1 MTIRHLRILI
11 AVADTGQMSAAAKQ
25 LYITQP
31 TVSQAIA
38 DIESAYGVRVFER
51 LSRKLYITP
60 AGAQMLDYARH
71 IVSAFDE
78 MEERMRTAVQSPM
91 LQVGATITVGSSV
104 MPDIVSGF
112 EARYP
117 DCRIHV
123 TVDNTMR
130 MEEMLLKS
138 LLDVALMEGKVKSPD
153 LLTKPVI
160 RDELVL
166 IVPTRHPFAGRDSIR
181 PQELAGQPFVLRE
194 KNSSTRELFESRL
207 RPLGIEVEAKWSC
220 QSADAILNAV
230 AEGQGLSVVS
240 RRAAEGAA
248 EKGLIRIT
256 GIEEMDLTREFS
268 LIYHKNKFLSPPLRR
283 FMSVCEAYG
292 DGWER

>member
-1 MTIRHLRILI
+1 MTIRHLRILM
-11 AVADTGQMSAAAKQ
+11 AVADTGQMSAAARQ

-38 DIESAYGVRVFER
+38 DIEAAYGVRIFER
-51 LSRKLYITP
+51 LSRRLYITP

-71 IVSAFDE
+71 IVASFDE
-78 MEERMRTAVQSPM
+78 MEERMRSAAQNP
-91 LQVGATITVGSSV
+91 LLHVGATITVGGSV

-117 DCRIHV
+117 ESRIHV
-123 TVDNTMR
+123 TVDNTVR
-130 MEEMLLKS
+130 MEELLLKS
-138 LLDVALMEGKVKSPD
+138 LLDVALMEGAVNSSE

-166 IVPTRHPFAGRDSIR
+166 IVPMRHPFAGRESVR

-194 KNSSTRELFESRL
+194 RSSSTRELFENRL
-207 RPLGIEVEAKWSC
+207 RPLGIEVEDKWSC

-248 EKGLIRIT
+248 EKGLIGVLRIE
-256 GIEEMDLTREFS
+256 GMDLTRKFS
-268 LIYHKNKFLSPPLRR
+268 LIYHKNKFLSPPMRG
-283 FMSVCEAYG
+283 FMSVCEAY
-292 DGWER
+292 DSK